1 MVTELHAGRDE
12 ATENLK
18 TKQKVEASHCMAT
31 TGCEAEINTSVQ
43 EGSEGEG
50 ISKSSTHD
58 GDAWSAGKRKVT
70 FAPMRSVYS
79 YVVSPNKWDQMHR
92 KPYDPDNLK
101 SCPDISR
108 SKFCTDKHLLDGKSY
123 PSYGKPTRRMNALSV
138 AVAVKLACDLSS
150 EVYKRVVP
158 CPVFWT
164 REDDQPVA

>member
-58 GDAWSAGKRKVT
+58 GDAWNAGKRKVT

-79 YVVSPNKWDQMHR
+79 TW
-92 KPYDPDNLK
+92 
-101 SCPDISR
+101 SR
-108 SKFCTDKHLLDGKSY
+108 QTSGTRCTGSLTIL
-123 PSYGKPTRRMNALSV
+123 T
-138 AVAVKLACDLSS
+138 
-150 EVYKRVVP
+150 
-158 CPVFWT
+158 T
-164 REDDQPVA
+164 